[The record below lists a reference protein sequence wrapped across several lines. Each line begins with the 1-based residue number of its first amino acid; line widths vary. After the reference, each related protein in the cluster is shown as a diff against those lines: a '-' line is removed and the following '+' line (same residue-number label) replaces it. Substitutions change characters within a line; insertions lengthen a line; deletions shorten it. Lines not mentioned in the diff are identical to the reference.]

1 MADKKSFW
9 QTLPG
14 VVTGIATILTA
25 MLGLLPFVLGG
36 EDDAETRATSSP
48 TPTATATS
56 SPTAG
61 TSSRSSRPSE
71 VSAPVAVVAPKA
83 VEFGN
88 AGVGKPIEQTVTIA
102 NSGTEYLVVEGAEI
116 TGRKDVFAVGDDEE
130 CLVETGI
137 APQSE
142 CQLTVLFTPTSA
154 GSFAGFLEIEH
165 SAEDSPSRVA
175 LNGEGVL
182 LQL

>member
-9 QTLPG
+9 QTFPG

-25 MLGLLPFVLGG
+25 MLGLLTFFLGG
-36 EDDAETRATSSP
+36 EDDEEPGATSSP
-48 TPTATATS
+48 TPTVTA
-56 SPTAG
+56 TAG
-61 TSSRSSRPSE
+61 TSSGSSRPSE

-88 AGVGKPIEQTVTIA
+88 AGVGRQIEQTVTIA
-102 NSGTEYLVVEGAEI
+102 NSGSEYLVVEGAEI
-116 TGRKDVFAVGDDEE
+116 TGRKDVFAVGDDAE

-137 APQSE
+137 APQSD
-142 CQLTVLFTPTSA
+142 CQLTVIFTPTSA
-154 GSFAGFLEIEH
+154 GSYAGFLEIEH
-165 SAEDSPSRVA
+165 SAEDSPSRVP

>member
-25 MLGLLPFVLGG
+25 MLGLLSFFVGG
-36 EDDAETRATSSP
+36 EDDAEPRATSSP

-56 SPTAG
+56 SPTG

-88 AGVGKPIEQTVTIA
+88 AGLGKPIEQTVTIA

-137 APQSE
+137 APRSE
-142 CQLTVLFTPTSA
+142 CRLTVVFTPTSA
-154 GSFAGFLEIEH
+154 GSYAGFLEIEH